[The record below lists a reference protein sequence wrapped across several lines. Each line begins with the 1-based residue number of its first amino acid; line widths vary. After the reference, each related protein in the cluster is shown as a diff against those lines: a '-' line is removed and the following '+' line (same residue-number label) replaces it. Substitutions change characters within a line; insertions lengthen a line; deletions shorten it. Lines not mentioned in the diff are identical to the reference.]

1 MKSDNQR
8 VEQRLTAH
16 PFLKNLGMGWDGPH
30 QSVSGIIR
38 ADSVRKKDQLIFKAG
53 DEPTVLFD

>member
-1 MKSDNQR
+1 MNSDNQR

-16 PFLKNLGMGWDGPH
+16 PFLKNLGIGWDGPH

-38 ADSVRKKDQLIFKAG
+38 AD
-53 DEPTVLFD
+53 